1 LAEPTGGKP
10 LIAVENVT
18 KVYRLGE
25 ESSAALR
32 GVSLEVAPGEF
43 VAIIG
48 PSGSGKSTLL
58 NLIAGLD
65 RPTTGRVWV
74 QGLEVSALDEDRLAR
89 WRGGALGIVFQFF
102 QLLPTL
108 TALENVMLAMELA
121 GRFRGERRE
130 RALACLAD
138 VGVKE
143 LASHLPSELSGG
155 EQQRVALA
163 RALANDPPLLLAD
176 EPTGNL
182 DSATGAHVIE
192 YLATLNARGKTVVLV
207 THEPHLAARARRIVE
222 MRDGLIVADSA
233 RPAEKRVAPGAA
245 PAST

>member
-1 LAEPTGGKP
+1 MTEPAIGQP
-10 LIAVENVT
+10 LIVIENVT
-18 KVYRLGE
+18 KVYRPGAE
-25 ESSAALR
+25 ASTALR
-32 GVSLEVAPGEF
+32 GVSLAVAPGEF

-58 NLIAGLD
+58 NMVAGLD
-65 RPTTGRVWV
+65 KPTTGRVWV
-74 QGLEVSALDEDRLAR
+74 QGLEVSALDEERLAR
-89 WRGGALGIVFQFF
+89 WRGRAVGIVFQFF

-108 TALENVMLAMELA
+108 TALENVMLAMELS

-155 EQQRVALA
+155 EQQRVAIA

-182 DSATGAHVIE
+182 DSAAGAHIIDFLTE
-192 YLATLNARGKTVVLV
+192 LNRRGKTVLLV
-207 THEPHLAARARRIVE
+207 THELALAARARRIIE
-222 MRDGLIVADSA
+222 MRDGRIVADSLRTESIGDAGVPA
-233 RPAEKRVAPGAA
+233 R
-245 PAST
+245 

>member
-1 LAEPTGGKP
+1 MIHTEKL
-10 LIAVENVT
+10 T
-18 KVYRLGE
+18 KTYLKAGQAIDAIHEVDL
-25 ESSAALR
+25 S
-32 GVSLEVAPGEF
+32 VAPGEF

-65 RPTTGRVWV
+65 KPTSGRVWV
-74 QGLEVSALDEDRLAR
+74 EGQEVSALDEERLAR
-89 WRGGALGIVFQFF
+89 WRGRAVGIVFQFF

-108 TALENVMLAMELA
+108 TALENVMLAMELS

-138 VGVKE
+138 LGVRE

-155 EQQRVALA
+155 EQQRVAIA

-182 DSATGAHVIE
+182 DSATGARIID
-192 YLATLNARGKTVVLV
+192 YLAEFNARGKTILLV
-207 THEPHLAARARRIVE
+207 THELPLAARARRIVE
-222 MRDGLIVADSA
+222 MRDGRIVSD
-233 RPAEKRVAPGAA
+233 RR
-245 PAST
+245 T